1 MTDQHTPNQ
10 SERRA
15 TWVLAGLLGFAGL
28 TAAGCSS
35 TPNTTRETTTAQS
48 TVAPTPTDPFA
59 VLDEQAKAGNIDP
72 HILQERVD
80 AARQEWLRALVAQQK
95 NEKTEVVKHFES
107 AIDILNRLIT
117 YPGIDSNKDFQEVS
131 KNVIG
136 DYEKY
141 IARIDSL
148 PSNASI
154 FAFREKFNQEM
165 AKMDI
170 RNVPLPRM
178 DLSKTE
184 IPLTI
189 NTDVEQCIAY
199 FTEGNGRPFMEK
211 WLARTGKYF
220 PMMKQIMKEEHVPE
234 EIIHLAMMESGL
246 NPAAVS
252 WAKAVGMW
260 QFIDATGSL
269 YGLHSNW
276 WFDMRRDPVAATRA
290 AARFLR
296 DLDNQLGDWHLA
308 LAAYDCGATRIM
320 QAEAQANSKSYW
332 DIRPFLPKETQRYVP
347 LFIATTLISMDP
359 VRYGFN
365 NIIYDAP
372 LKFDTVHLKEAVDLK
387 ALAKAAG
394 VSDLEVKELNPELLQ
409 PSTPP
414 AELCLPDGYCLR
426 LPSGTASNFYDKLA
440 AIPITERRPWLVHT
454 VARGETMRS
463 IAKLYGIAPD
473 QLAEYND
480 MSPTDKVKRGEHL
493 RVPMAVMGPQTGSAD
508 DSANTQTASADST
521 HGTSV
526 SPKRVS
532 MQAAADIAEPKTRL
546 IKHRVRHGETL
557 QSIAS
562 ANRVTV
568 ASLRKWNDLSRHS
581 KLRKGEMLKIYET
594 NIASRTKANAKNA
607 ELAASTK
614 KKSKPTAKWVTYKV
628 RHGDTMGKIADNF
641 GVSVADLRTWNPT
654 TPRTLHSGDALRVHT
669 LIDDADENTDV
680 ADAKTEPHHVGTPT
694 YHTVLPGETLTAI
707 AKKFGTTPN
716 DLSDW
721 NDGLQ
726 SDKLQ
731 AGTKI
736 KVYVSNITPSQG
748 DRAPSQHSSNHP
760 VTYRVKPG
768 DTLTAIADEFGV
780 GVKALKRANHLHS
793 SLLTAG
799 LRLRIP

>member
-1 MTDQHTPNQ
+1 MTKLKIPNHFQ
-10 SERRA
+10 PKRGTLWA
-15 TWVLAGLLGFAGL
+15 LALMLTFAFI
-28 TAAGCSS
+28 AGCGS
-35 TPNTTRETTTAQS
+35 TPNTTRETPTAQ
-48 TVAPTPTDPFA
+48 APAPVKADPFA
-59 VLDEQAKAGNIDP
+59 VLDEQAKTGNIDP
-72 HILQERVD
+72 HVFQERVD

-117 YPGIDSNKDFQEVS
+117 YPGIDSNTDFKDVS
-131 KNVIG
+131 KSVIG

-165 AKMDI
+165 TKMDI
-170 RNVPLPRM
+170 KNVPLPRI
-178 DLSKTE
+178 DLSKTQ

-189 NTDVEQCIAY
+189 NTDVEQSIAY
-199 FTEGNGRPFMEK
+199 FTEGNGRPFMER
-211 WLARTGKYF
+211 WLARTGRYF
-220 PMMKQIMKEEHVPE
+220 PMMKEIMKEEKVPE

-260 QFIDATGSL
+260 QFIDATGST

-308 LAAYDCGATRIM
+308 LAAYDCGANRIL
-320 QAEAQANSKSYW
+320 QAEAEANSKSYW

-365 NIIYDAP
+365 NIVYEQPI
-372 LKFDTVHLKEAVDLK
+372 KFDTVHLREAIDLK
-387 ALAKAAG
+387 AVAKAAG

-414 AELCLPDGYCLR
+414 LELCSPDGYCLR
-426 LPSGTASNFYDKLA
+426 LPAGASPSFYERLA
-440 AIPITERRPWLVHT
+440 AIPASERRPWLVHT

-463 IAKLYGIAPD
+463 IARLYGIGTD

-480 MSPTDKVKRGEHL
+480 LSAGAHVKRGEHL
-493 RVPMAVMGPQTGSAD
+493 RVPMTVMAP
-508 DSANTQTASADST
+508 QTASSEETASAQ
-521 HGTSV
+521 TSEV
-526 SPKRVS
+526 VQPNATPTRVPIE
-532 MQAAADIAEPKTRL
+532 QAANTGSSKLRL

-557 QSIAS
+557 NSIAA
-562 ANRVTV
+562 ANGVSV
-568 ASLRKWNDLSRHS
+568 SSLRKWNDLSRHS

-594 NIASRTKANAKNA
+594 SIVSAAKPDTQHT
-607 ELAASTK
+607 ELAASNK
-614 KKSKPTAKWVTYKV
+614 KAKQTTKWVTYHV
-628 RHGDTMGKIADNF
+628 RRGDTMGKIADNF
-641 GVSVADLRTWNPT
+641 GVSLSELRSWNPGVR
-654 TPRTLHSGDALRVHT
+654 RTVRQGQALRVHT
-669 LIDDADENTDV
+669 TMDNAADN
-680 ADAKTEPHHVGTPT
+680 ADMAQASKPAGSPT

-707 AKKFGTTPN
+707 AHKFGTTPN

-721 NDGLQ
+721 NDGLKA
-726 SDKLQ
+726 DNLQ

-736 KVYVSNITPSQG
+736 KVYVPNITPSQG
-748 DRAPSQHSSNHP
+748 DRVLSQHTPTHP
-760 VTYRVKPG
+760 LTYRVKPG
-768 DTLTAIADEFGV
+768 DTLTTIADEFGV
-780 GVKALKRANHLHS
+780 GVREIKRVNHLHS
-793 SLLTAG
+793 SLLMAG